1 MGDYPATGPGIMCSG
16 QNTWINKIR
25 ESVGDPQGC
34 GKACGCQSDKW
45 KANNFK
51 KGLTEM
57 DDFEEYRIGEYSV
70 LSTLGEG
77 GMGQVYHVS
86 SCADGCEY
94 ALKVCTEQDEESKR
108 RFGRE
113 VRAIERI
120 SHPNVMPILDTDL
133 SSDPPFYVMPIA
145 KCSAYDLIS
154 ELSNSPEKALSVL
167 MDACKGLQAAHL
179 AGEYHRDIKPQNIL
193 IMEDGKVLL
202 SDFGLVKFKD
212 RDSTMLTKTMI
223 ALGTEMYMA
232 PEQFLP
238 AGSRDADE
246 RTDIFQLGKTLYHIY
261 TGKYPAIMT
270 SEGVPAGL
278 WHIIQKATKQTPEDR
293 YQSVA
298 EIIDALNDYI
308 AAQDP
313 AKNPREAFAIQL
325 DAINERLAVGQ
336 YRSNDITALITLL
349 INVGHNHDM
358 FWELFDKIPTRILIL
373 CAREFSHKLVDVLNI
388 YAEIIDKA
396 ISQKNFAY
404 AEVVAE
410 RMNAIFVATTNATLR
425 QIALKCIL
433 CAAVDLNRFK
443 AMNIFNK
450 ILIGIKDP
458 SDATLIAIM
467 LNENLGR
474 YSKVYSQ
481 IPIGQLHPELQIQWE
496 KAHMAIK

>member
-1 MGDYPATGPGIMCSG
+1 
-16 QNTWINKIR
+16 
-25 ESVGDPQGC
+25 
-34 GKACGCQSDKW
+34 
-45 KANNFK
+45 
-51 KGLTEM
+51 M
-57 DDFEEYRIGEYSV
+57 DNFEEFQIGKYNI
-70 LSTLGEG
+70 LSPLGAG
-77 GMGQVYHVS
+77 GMGCVYRVS
-86 SCADGCEY
+86 SCSDGYEY
-94 ALKVCTEQDEESKR
+94 ALKVCTEQDEESKK

-113 VRAIERI
+113 IRAIERI
-120 SHPNVMPILDTDL
+120 SHPNVMPILDTNL
-133 SSDPPFYVMPIA
+133 SCDPPFYVMPIA
-145 KCSAYDLIS
+145 MGSAYDLIS
-154 ELSNSPEKALSVL
+154 ELSNSPEKALSVF
-167 MDACKGLQAAHL
+167 MAACKGLQAAHL

-193 IMEDGKVLL
+193 IMEGGGVFL

-246 RTDIFQLGKTLYHIY
+246 RTDIFQLGKTLYHMY

-270 SEGVPAGL
+270 SEGIPAGL
-278 WHIIQKATKQTPEDR
+278 WHIIQKATKQSPVER

-336 YRSNDITALITLL
+336 YRSQDITALLTLL
-349 INVGHNHDM
+349 LNIGHNYEV
-358 FWELFDKIPTRILIL
+358 FWELFDKIPSQILIL
-373 CAREFSHKLVDVLNI
+373 CAREFSHKIIDVINV
-388 YAEIIDKA
+388 YAEIIDKR
-396 ISQKNFAY
+396 ISQKNFEY

-410 RMNAIFVATTNATLR
+410 KMNAIFIATDNAMLR

-450 ILIGIKDP
+450 ILIGIKDS
-458 SDATLIAIM
+458 SDAALIAVM
-467 LNENLGR
+467 LSDNLSR
-474 YSKVYSQ
+474 YAKVYSQ
-481 IPIGQLHPELQIQWE
+481 IPVGQLHPHLQLQWE
-496 KAHMAIK
+496 KAHLLTA